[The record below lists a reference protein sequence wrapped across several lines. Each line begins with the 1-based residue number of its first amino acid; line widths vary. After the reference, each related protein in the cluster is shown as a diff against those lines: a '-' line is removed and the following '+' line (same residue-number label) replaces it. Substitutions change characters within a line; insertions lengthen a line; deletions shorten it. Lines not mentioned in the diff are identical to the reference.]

1 MKLSKVV
8 TTAFGAALLLASG
21 VVAGETN
28 KTNVNIADKVTVE
41 GKTIQPGKYQVEWTG
56 NGPNVQVTV
65 AKGKEQVASF
75 PAKLTEQ
82 PTANSTS
89 AYSATTAADGS
100 KSLTAIY
107 VGGKKYILEIDQA
120 SASREAASTTAK

>member
-8 TTAFGAALLLASG
+8 TTLFGAALLLACNA
-21 VVAGETN
+21 VAGETN
-28 KTNVNIADKVTVE
+28 KTSVNLTDKVTVE
-41 GKTIQPGKYQVEWTG
+41 GKTIEPGKYQVEWTG
-56 NGPNVQVTV
+56 NGPSVQVTV
-65 AKGKEQVASF
+65 AKGKQQVASF

-82 PTANSTS
+82 STNNTAS
-89 AYSATTAADGS
+89 AYSTVAAADGT

-107 VGGKKYILEIDQA
+107 VGGKKYILELDQA

>member
-1 MKLSKVV
+1 MKLSKTA
-8 TTAFGAALLLASG
+8 TTLFGAALLLASCAI
-21 VVAGETN
+21 AGETN
-28 KTNVNIADKVTVE
+28 KTNITVADKVIVE
-41 GKTIQPGKYQVEWTG
+41 GKTIEPGKYQVEWTG

-65 AKGKEQVASF
+65 ARGKQQVASF

-82 PTANSTS
+82 ASSNATS
-89 AYSATTAADGS
+89 AYSTSAAADGT

-107 VGGKKYILEIDQA
+107 VGGKKYVLEVDQA